1 MYLIERVHIRFGKKE
16 KKKHVF
22 CLMDTATLCLEINQ
36 QGPESLH
43 ISPTSDQLQIAS
55 RLAYLHWPTC
65 LHGVQRDNFTLTYSF
80 HIFSSSV
87 SLFAVTI
94 WFIQET
100 RAYNYTSSG
109 IQTHGMQQR
118 LQTAG
123 SLHEVVMSWGF
134 HPFFR
139 PRRPLG
145 WLQVYLYPL
154 LGPSALNGG
163 GGSAPRPGR
172 LYPRERTSWGTS
184 I

>member
-1 MYLIERVHIRFGKKE
+1 
-16 KKKHVF
+16 
-22 CLMDTATLCLEINQ
+22 MDTATLCLEINQ

-123 SLHEVVMSWGF
+123 SLHEVVMS
-134 HPFFR
+134 
-139 PRRPLG
+139 
-145 WLQVYLYPL
+145 
-154 LGPSALNGG
+154 
-163 GGSAPRPGR
+163 
-172 LYPRERTSWGTS
+172 
-184 I
+184 